1 MMCFVTLHFFLL
13 CLANELPGL
22 KPHAVGTVKEFLK
35 LIDSEPQR
43 NLKNDVPN
51 LGHFLVRFLLSES
64 ELPLKGEAA
73 QTITRELF
81 NRNVAWV
88 DQRFWSRP
96 GGTKQDKERQV
107 SGTFES

>member
-1 MMCFVTLHFFLL
+1 MGTLL
-13 CLANELPGL
+13 CLAEDYPGL
-22 KPHAVGTVKEFLK
+22 QAHAATTVKEFLK

-51 LGHFLVRFLLSES
+51 LGHFLVRFLLTEA
-64 ELPLKGEAA
+64 EIPLKGAAA

-88 DQRFWSRP
+88 DERYWSKP
-96 GGTKQDKERQV
+96 GGSKQDQERQV
-107 SGTFES
+107 R